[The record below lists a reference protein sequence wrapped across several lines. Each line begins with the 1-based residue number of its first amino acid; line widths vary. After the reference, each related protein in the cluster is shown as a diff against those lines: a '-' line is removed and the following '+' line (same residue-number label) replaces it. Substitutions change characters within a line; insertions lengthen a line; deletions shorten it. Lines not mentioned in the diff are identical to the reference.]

1 MATKPLTTEAIALTE
16 KKMNMTLVVV
26 NSACRF
32 RAQLVQRKA
41 TNETF
46 SGKATRLLFWKH
58 TLGPLYCTQKPQS
71 LGNAVP
77 KQRPQT
83 LDLLFANMKEQ
94 RMRALSQQNNGRRR
108 NGGGQ
113 LRQQWGRGRGR
124 FGN

>member
-46 SGKATRLLFWKH
+46 SGK
-58 TLGPLYCTQKPQS
+58 KPQS

>member
-1 MATKPLTTEAIALTE
+1 MFRRNKDA
-16 KKMNMTLVVV
+16 
-26 NSACRF
+26 NSAMWRNEGPYLGTGTRRF